1 MAPQRPRAA
10 LEDFKT
16 EASSIKEK
24 QTTATPAS
32 VFPKAKRNGAFS
44 GSPLRDAVVASSEG
58 TARESSSHEVITGAG
73 Q

>member
-10 LEDFKT
+10 LEDSKP
-16 EASSIKEK
+16 EASSIKDK

-32 VFPKAKRNGAFS
+32 VFPKAKRNGAFR
-44 GSPLRDAVVASSEG
+44 GSPLRDAVVLSSEG
-58 TARESSSHEVITGAG
+58 VTRESSSHEAFTGAG